1 MTPSLYAYCT
11 PSLVRALKNLSAV
24 LKKGEAFAEAK
35 KIEQSVLLNDRLAP
49 DMFALTRQV
58 QIACDVSKGAVARLS
73 GGENPSFPDGETS
86 FAELYARIERTIAF
100 LHSVPET
107 AFAGGET
114 RTITLPTPFG
124 TMEWVGIDYLNTFVL
139 PNVYF
144 HSAMAYAILR
154 NNGVEIGKQDFL
166 AGGAG

>member
-1 MTPSLYAYCT
+1 MTSSLYAHCT

-24 LKKGEAFAEAK
+24 LKKGEAFAAAK
-35 KIEQSVLLNDRLAP
+35 KIEQSVLLSARLAP

-58 QIACDVSKGAVARLS
+58 QIACDVCKGAAARLS
-73 GGENPSFPDGETS
+73 GGENPSFPDTEAS
-86 FAELYARIERTIAF
+86 FAELYARIERTIQF
-100 LHSVPET
+100 VQSVPES
-107 AFAGGET
+107 AFAGAET

-124 TMEWVGIDYLNTFVL
+124 TMEWAGSDYLASFVL

-154 NNGVEIGKQDFL
+154 HNGVELGKQDFL

>member
-1 MTPSLYAYCT
+1 MSYSLYAYCV
-11 PSLVRALKNLSAV
+11 PPCVRALKNLAAV

-35 KIEQSVLLNDRLAP
+35 KIDQAVLLNDRLAP

-58 QIACDVSKGAVARLS
+58 QIACDVAKGAAARLS
-73 GGENPSFPDGETS
+73 GQENPSFPDTETS
-86 FAELYARIERTIAF
+86 FAELFARIDRTIAF
-100 LHSVPET
+100 VTSVSEA
-107 AFAGGET
+107 AFAGAEN

-124 TMEWVGIDYLNTFVL
+124 TMEWNGLDYLNSFVL

-144 HSAMAYAILR
+144 HSSMAYAILR
-154 NNGVEIGKQDFL
+154 NNGVELGKQDFL